1 MDKIT
6 IYVGTDPGGCTFA
19 LAPKSRELLK
29 DRRSDASPL
38 PRTVSIGCDT
48 RQDFIAILG
57 GNKLRATIAE
67 VLTDMTIDQLRQ
79 YGDVEF
85 LDTVRDLSVFDPT
98 AA

>member
-1 MDKIT
+1 MDKIM
-6 IYVGTDPGGCTFA
+6 IYVGTDPGGCTFT
-19 LAPKSRELLK
+19 LAPQSRELLK
-29 DRRSDASPL
+29 ARRANTVPL

-57 GNKLRATIAE
+57 GTKLRATIAE

-85 LDTVRDLSVFDPT
+85 LDTVRDLAVFDPT